1 MKAILLIS
9 CFALALGKPIDLR
22 DLSLKN
28 MAQELLH
35 KQAPQLRAM

>member
-1 MKAILLIS
+1 MKAILLMS
-9 CFALALGKPIDLR
+9 CLALAMGKPIDLR

-35 KQAPQLRAM
+35 NKGPQIRAM